1 VVPTPR
7 RFEACARFPNSRK
20 TQRHTKSKFN
30 TEMAPAESNSGK
42 ACTYAALLLKD
53 SQKEVT
59 ADNINALLKAA
70 GVKVD
75 ASYARA
81 FAKVLTPSTLD
92 SLLEKL
98 SKVGGAAPASAT
110 AASAA
115 PAATTAASAA
125 AAGKKEPEKE
135 KSESEEEED
144 EDAFGGLF

>member
-1 VVPTPR
+1 
-7 RFEACARFPNSRK
+7 
-20 TQRHTKSKFN
+20 
-30 TEMAPAESNSGK
+30 MAPAESKSGK

-53 SQKEVT
+53 SQKDVT

-70 GVKVD
+70 GVEVD

-92 SLLEKL
+92 SLVDKL
-98 SKVGGAAPASAT
+98 SKVGGAAPAAAT
-110 AASAA
+110 ATSAA
-115 PAATTAASAA
+115 PAAATAAA